1 MFEAKVDRA
10 IAEQEVSEWLDYKK
24 VKPAS
29 RESNKQF
36 VDVLIDSVMYGNVT
50 IDAETKVI
58 TQTLDFP
65 LKNKDG
71 VETLTTLTYKSRS
84 DAGALQKKAEG
95 AKGMGIYTAYGSE
108 LTGQITATLNRLDSE
123 DFKILQA
130 ITIFFV

>member
-58 TQTLDFP
+58 TQT
-65 LKNKDG
+65 
-71 VETLTTLTYKSRS
+71 
-84 DAGALQKKAEG
+84 
-95 AKGMGIYTAYGSE
+95 
-108 LTGQITATLNRLDSE
+108 
-123 DFKILQA
+123 
-130 ITIFFV
+130 